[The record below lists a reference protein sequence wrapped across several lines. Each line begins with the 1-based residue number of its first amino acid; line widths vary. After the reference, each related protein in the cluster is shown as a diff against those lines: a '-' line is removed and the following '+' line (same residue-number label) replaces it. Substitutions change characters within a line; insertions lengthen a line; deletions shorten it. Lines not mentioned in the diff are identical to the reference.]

1 MHTLQLRVA
10 LIVTVCLTTLSMLA
24 QQTPSTSAA
33 TTTAATAVVPNV
45 INYGGILTDL
55 NGKPLT
61 GIQGVTFLLY
71 SAQQG
76 GAPLWIETQNIT
88 PAENG
93 QYSATLGTT
102 TSQGL
107 PADLFTSGQA
117 RWLAVQV
124 AGQPEQARVLLVAV
138 PYALKAADAQTIG
151 GLPPS
156 AFVQVTPA
164 NNGSVPAAAT
174 TTSSSSSKLPPP
186 GTITGVTAGTDLTGG
201 GTTGNVTLNVDTTK
215 VPQLAT
221 ANTFT
226 AVQTIKNTTTITGNN
241 SAGVLQVTNTATSG
255 KAPAVVG
262 TTDSTSASAV
272 KGVVNPTTGT
282 SAGVYG
288 VTPSTAGYGVE
299 GQASATT
306 GSAIGVYGFSAGPSG
321 AGVFGL
327 DKNDAGV
334 TGQGIIGTNGFGTL
348 FGVNGVA
355 SPTTGVTAGVIGSAP
370 SVNGSGVVGNAT
382 ATTGNTYGVQGVADS
397 STGIGVMGT
406 ATTSAGFTVGGFP
419 AGVFGTAPSTE
430 YGYGVVGYGAVG
442 VFGNQTLPFGAAGGL
457 FFGYVAASGSSDSGT
472 SGIQA
477 DGGTGDP
484 TSHNGDGAGGS
495 FFGGDCDTGCMYGD
509 GIDVY
514 EGSGIAGYFDGNVT
528 VTGAISAGTK
538 DFKIDHPLDPA
549 NKYLVHASVESSE
562 MMNIYTGNVTTD
574 ASGIA
579 TIPLPTW
586 FETLNRDF
594 RYQLTVIGQFAQ
606 AIIAHKIENHQ
617 FEIRTNVPNVEVSWQ
632 VTAVRHDAF
641 AKAHPLVVEE
651 EKDAHLRGYYMHPEL
666 YGAPAEK
673 QLEWA
678 RHPQAMKHRQEVRQ
692 KQAAVRQTGHAS
704 MTPIAP
710 RSTSSITSPLVEA
723 R

>member
-1 MHTLQLRVA
+1 MQTQRLRIA
-10 LIVTVCLTTLSMLA
+10 LIVVVCLTTLSMVA
-24 QQTPSTSAA
+24 QQAPSTS
-33 TTTAATAVVPNV
+33 AATAVVPNV

-55 NGKPLT
+55 NGKPLS

-76 GAPLWIETQNIT
+76 GAPLWMEIQNIT
-88 PAENG
+88 AAENG
-93 QYSATLGTT
+93 QYSATLGAT

-107 PADLFTSGQA
+107 PSDLFSSGQA
-117 RWLAVQV
+117 RWLAVQI

-156 AFVQVTPA
+156 AFVQVNPA
-164 NNGSVPAAAT
+164 NNGSVPAVAT
-174 TTSSSSSKLPPP
+174 ATAVSTSSPSSKLPPP

-201 GTTGNVTLNVDTTK
+201 GITGNVTLNLDTTK
-215 VPQLAT
+215 VPQLAS

-226 AVQTIKNTTTITGNN
+226 AAQTIKSTTTITGSN
-241 SAGVLQVTNTATSG
+241 SAGVLQVTNIATSG

-262 TTDSTSASAV
+262 TTDSTAAAGV
-272 KGVVNPTTGT
+272 KGVVNSTTGT
-282 SAGVYG
+282 SAGVFG
-288 VTPSTAGYGVE
+288 ITPSTAGYGVGGE
-299 GQASATT
+299 ASATT
-306 GSAIGVYGFSAGPSG
+306 GSAIGVYGSSAAPSG
-321 AGVFGL
+321 SGVYGL
-327 DKNDAGV
+327 DNNDSGV

-355 SPTTGVTAGVIGSAP
+355 TPKTGVTAGVIGGSP

-382 ATTGNTYGVQGVADS
+382 ASTGITYGVQGVADS

-406 ATTSAGFTVGGFP
+406 ATTSAGFTVGAFP
-419 AGVFGTAPSTE
+419 AGVFGTAPNTDW
-430 YGYGVVGYGAVG
+430 GYGVVGYGAVG
-442 VFGNQTLPFGAAGGL
+442 VFGNQTVPIGSGGGL
-457 FFGYVAASGSSDSGT
+457 FFGYVAASSSGNAGSA
-472 SGIQA
+472 GIQA

-484 TSHNGDGAGGS
+484 AELLGDGSGGL
-495 FFGGDCDTGCMYGD
+495 FFGGDCDTGCQYGD
-509 GIDVY
+509 GIDAY
-514 EGSGIAGYFDGNVT
+514 EGSGLAGYFNGDVT
-528 VTGAISAGTK
+528 VVYTLTAASK

-549 NKYLVHASVESSE
+549 NKYLVHSSVESSE

-574 ASGIA
+574 GSGSA
-579 TIPLPTW
+579 TVPLPAW
-586 FETLNRDF
+586 FETLNGDF

-606 AIIAHKIENHQ
+606 AIIAHKIENSH

-651 EKDAHLRGYYMHPEL
+651 AKDAHLRGYYMHPEL

-673 QLEWA
+673 QIEWA
-678 RHPQAMKHRQEVRQ
+678 RHPQAMKHHQEVRQ
-692 KQAAVRQTGHAS
+692 KQAAARKGSQAS

-710 RSTSSITSPLVEA
+710 RSTAPITPSLAEA